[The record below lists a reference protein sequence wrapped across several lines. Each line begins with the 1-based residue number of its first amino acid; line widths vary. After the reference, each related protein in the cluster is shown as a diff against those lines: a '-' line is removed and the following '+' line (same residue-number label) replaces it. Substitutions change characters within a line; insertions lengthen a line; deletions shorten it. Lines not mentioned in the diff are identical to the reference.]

1 MFSCLTPVVF
11 CWKMSESWPE
21 WNVVSFGSCSRI
33 TLWCCTAKI
42 MHNNNHIYTYIR
54 SQGDN
59 LLTPQISKQAI
70 FHNCKLQPKRVW
82 KFACSLTTNWAW
94 LSKYGTLI
102 MQSNT
107 WRQTA
112 TNKVVVSSPVHP
124 SGNTGHV
131 TNKYSCKTK
140 YFATF
145 ILHDRSRL
153 NLGL

>member
-1 MFSCLTPVVF
+1 MFSCLTLVVF
-11 CWKMSESWPE
+11 GWKMSESQPE
-21 WNVVSFGSCSRI
+21 WNAVSFGSCSRI

-42 MHNNNHIYTYIR
+42 MHNNNDIYTYIR

-59 LLTPQISKQAI
+59 SSTPQISKQAI
-70 FHNCKLQPKRVW
+70 FSQLQITTKESLEVRLQPHNK
-82 KFACSLTTNWAW
+82 LGTTV
-94 LSKYGTLI
+94 SKYGTLT

-131 TNKYSCKTK
+131 TNKYSCKTTLESIWK
-140 YFATF
+140 NFT
-145 ILHDRSRL
+145 SRY
-153 NLGL
+153 